1 MAFTA
6 GTNETLFWADRPS
19 QYLYI
24 KQYAIYGFGLLIC
37 LGNIVSYPLFAIIG
51 ILFLSFKIFEKYMEV
66 QQTHYFLSHE
76 RLRIVKGGLFGR
88 RTFDVE
94 RHRLMDVELH
104 EPFLHQIFGLGIIE
118 IRNLQWDKE
127 HVILNG
133 VRNPR
138 AVREIIRGVATK
150 SENVRTF
157 LRLDLSQLNQQEQQ
171 KLLK

>member
-1 MAFTA
+1 
-6 GTNETLFWADRPS
+6 
-19 QYLYI
+19 
-24 KQYAIYGFGLLIC
+24 
-37 LGNIVSYPLFAIIG
+37 
-51 ILFLSFKIFEKYMEV
+51 MEV

-118 IRNLQWDKE
+118 IRNIQWDKE

-150 SENVRTF
+150 SDNVRTF